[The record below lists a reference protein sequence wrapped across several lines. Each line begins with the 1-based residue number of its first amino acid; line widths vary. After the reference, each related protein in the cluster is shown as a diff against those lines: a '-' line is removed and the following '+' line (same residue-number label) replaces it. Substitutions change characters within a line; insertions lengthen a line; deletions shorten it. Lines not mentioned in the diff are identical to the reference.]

1 MSNIE
6 HQADQTRF
14 VLEEDGYEA
23 QVIYEMRGDVLHLT
37 HTLVPGAIGGRG
49 IAAKLVQAA
58 MDYAK
63 SNDMKV
69 SPDCSYAEAWI
80 RKNPSYQD
88 LVA

>member
-6 HQADQTRF
+6 HQADQMRF

-63 SNDMKV
+63 ANDMKV

-80 RKNPSYQD
+80 RKNPLYQD

>member
-1 MSNIE
+1 MSNIQ
-6 HQADQTRF
+6 HQEDQTRF
-14 VLEEDGYEA
+14 VMEEDGYEA

-63 SNDMKV
+63 ENNFKV

>member
-63 SNDMKV
+63 ANDMKV

>member
-6 HQADQTRF
+6 HQADQMRF

-63 SNDMKV
+63 ANDMKV

>member
-63 SNDMKV
+63 ANDMKV
-69 SPDCSYAEAWI
+69 SPECSYAEAWI
-80 RKNPSYQD
+80 HKSPSYQD